1 MAQAV
6 LASAIKAAKDGGD
19 VETAM
24 TDAALTAAD
33 KAREARARAS
43 KTAADKSEVKALM
56 GVEDTLFALGGREK
70 SELLVEIEEQKS
82 KVAAL
87 MADLKSAREHLADL
101 ETMYLAEQKTALKAS

>member
-6 LASAIKAAKDGGD
+6 LAAAVKTAKDGGD

-24 TDAALTAAD
+24 ADVAKTAAD

-43 KTAADKSEVKALM
+43 KSASDKAEVKALM
-56 GVEDTLFALGGREK
+56 NVEETLASLAGRDK
-70 SELLVEIEEQKS
+70 SELLVQIEEQKG

-101 ETMYLAEQKTALKAS
+101 ETMYLAEQKAQISA